1 MKVLITNS
9 RTLRG
14 TSAAVALDT
23 LNSPSN
29 WAEGPRAPPYSPMD
43 RTPVAHVPKPVAMS
57 RRQNRPP
64 LGGCKRPDPASE
76 RVGRVN
82 TARLPRPPEGD
93 RTRRRDHGSR
103 YRFVP
108 GRASRQV
115 QTLAPR
121 QGVPLPPR
129 VHSGSIDPT
138 SALATAS
145 SGAASER
152 ISMRQP
158 VSRAANRAFCPSRPM
173 ASES

>member
-29 WAEGPRAPPYSPMD
+29 WSQGPLAPPCSPID
-43 RTPVAHVPKPVAMS
+43 LTPVAHVPKPVAMS
-57 RRQNRPP
+57 RRQNKPP
-64 LGGCKRPDPASE
+64 LGGCKRPDPASG

-93 RTRRRDHGSR
+93 RTRRRDHGNR

-108 GRASRQV
+108 GRANRQV
-115 QTLAPR
+115 QTLAPH
-121 QGVPLPPR
+121 QGVPMPPR
-129 VHSGSIDPT
+129 VHSGTIDPT

-158 VSRAANRAFCPSRPM
+158 VRRAANRAFCPSRPM